1 LDIERE
7 KTTSIPT
14 PNLELFCV
22 KKLLGSKPK
31 LCNINTANPTIK
43 NKIPAEK
50 KVSTGFLYSK
60 DKL

>member
-7 KTTSIPT
+7 RKTTSIT

-22 KKLLGSKPK
+22 KKLLGSKK
-31 LCNINTANPTIK
+31 LCNINTANNQK
-43 NKIPAEK
+43 KIPAEK
-50 KVSTGFLYSK
+50 RSFLYSK